1 MRRRNNEA
9 GNILL
14 LTGLALTV
22 LMGFAGLAVDMGML
36 RYDKRLEQTAADAAA
51 LAGASNLTYTGWQA
65 GGQNASAANGFTDSS
80 SNTLGTCTGAAI
92 GTICVEID
100 SPPVDGP
107 HANQAGCSPAPSCYV
122 EARVA
127 EVWPTY
133 FMNLLNIPSETMTA
147 RAVATSVSGGV
158 SGGGGCVYTLGAP
171 SKGIGININGS
182 ATLNATSCGIVD
194 NGNFSTKG
202 NALTVSAGSFGVSGS
217 WSDSGT
223 KSSDVTCTSG
233 QTSCPETSTP
243 AGPDPL
249 TSLTPPCNPCTGGAS
264 LKITSTQTINPGT
277 YTQIQIS
284 SSNAVTFNPGIYML
298 TGSGI
303 SCSGGDTITGNGVMF
318 YFAGTGSSGATFNC
332 QGNDTINLTAPTASN
347 CSSCPSQYDGILM
360 YQEVGNTNGPSV
372 GGNVGSQYNGVL
384 YFPSSDVTFF
394 GNSSTTLCNNS
405 SQVLNVGEVVSDS
418 LSFSGNPTIC
428 MEGPVGLQNKGVT
441 VSNTA
446 TALLVE

>member
-1 MRRRNNEA
+1 MRQRNREA

-14 LTGLALTV
+14 LTGLALTA

-36 RYDKRLEQTAADAAA
+36 RYDKRLQQTAADAAA
-51 LAGASNLTYTGWQA
+51 LAGASNLAYSGWQA
-65 GGQNASAANGFTDSS
+65 GGQNAAAANLFTDSS
-80 SNTLGTCTGAAI
+80 GNTLATCTGAAI
-92 GTICVEID
+92 GTVCVEID

-107 HANQAGCSPAPSCYV
+107 HAGQAGCSPAPSCYV

-133 FMNLLNIPSETMTA
+133 FMNLLAIPSQMMVA
-147 RAVATSVSGGV
+147 RAVATSVSGG
-158 SGGGGCVYTLGAP
+158 SPGGGGCVYTIGPPA
-171 SKGIGININGS
+171 KGIGININGS

-194 NGNFSTKG
+194 NGNFTSMG
-202 NALTVSAGSFGVSGS
+202 NALRVKAGSFGVSGS
-217 WSDSGT
+217 WTDKGT
-223 KSSDVTCTSG
+223 SLSDVTCTSG
-233 QTSCPETSTP
+233 QTNCPETNTP
-243 AGPDPL
+243 AGPNPL
-249 TSLTPPCNPCTGGAS
+249 ASLTPPCNPCTGGAS
-264 LKITSTQTINPGT
+264 ASGTTFNPGT
-277 YTQIQIS
+277 YSSIS
-284 SSNAVTFNPGIYML
+284 INSNGTVTFNPGIYIL

-303 SCSGGDTITGNGVMF
+303 SCSGTPTITGNGVMF
-318 YFAGTGSSGATFNC
+318 YFAGTGSTGATFNC
-332 QGNDTINLTAPTASN
+332 QGNDTLNLTAPTASN

-394 GNSSTTLCNNS
+394 GNSSTNLCNNS
-405 SQVLNVGEVVSDS
+405 SQVLNVGEVVSNS
-418 LSFSGNPTIC
+418 INFSGNPTIC

>member
-1 MRRRNNEA
+1 MRQRNKEA

-22 LMGFAGLAVDMGML
+22 LMGFAGVAIDMGML
-36 RYDKRLEQTAADAAA
+36 RNDKRMQQTAADAAA
-51 LAGASNLTYTGWQA
+51 IAGASNLAYTGWQA
-65 GGQNASAANGFTDSS
+65 GGQTAASANGFTDSS
-80 SNTLGTCTGAAI
+80 GNTLATCTGAAI
-92 GTICVEID
+92 GTVCVEID

-107 HANQAGCSPAPSCYV
+107 HANQAGCPPNPSCYV

-147 RAVATSVSGGV
+147 RAVATSLSGGIP
-158 SGGGGCVYTLGAP
+158 GGGGCVYTIGPPA
-171 SKGIGININGS
+171 KGIGININGN

-194 NGNFSTKG
+194 NGNFSTQG
-202 NALTVSAGSFGVSGS
+202 NALNVSAGSFSVAGS
-217 WSDSGT
+217 WTDKGT
-223 KSSDVTCTSG
+223 SSSDVTCTSG
-233 QTSCPETSTP
+233 QTNCPETSAP
-243 AGPDPL
+243 AGPNPL
-249 TSLTPPCNPCTGGAS
+249 ANLTPPCNPCTGGAAAS
-264 LKITSTQTINPGT
+264 GTTFNPGT
-277 YTQIQIS
+277 YSSIS
-284 SSNAVTFNPGIYML
+284 INSNGAVTFNPGIYIF

-303 SCSGGDTITGNGVMF
+303 SCSGTPTITGNGVMF

-332 QGNDTINLTAPTASN
+332 QGNDTLNLTAPTASN

-360 YQEVGNTNGPSV
+360 YQEVGNTNGPSI

-405 SQVLNVGEVVSDS
+405 SQVLNVGEVISNS
-418 LSFSGNPTIC
+418 LNFSGNPTIC
-428 MEGPVGLQNKGVT
+428 MEGPVGLQNQGVT
-441 VSNTA
+441 VSTVNTA
-446 TALLVE
+446 VLVE